1 MKSFSLEIDEFSDDD
16 YTLIGIHATLEDF
29 QLAYLIN
36 KKLKFYL
43 KRADFNIEVKRKS
56 EVLSYTIF
64 EYSNEE
70 LSYNVY
76 LLSNTVI
83 SENELNNFGL
93 FDTLETKSFLI
104 AEKKNVDFFIKIE
117 GFITDEIVTN
127 FINQINTIPQ
137 VITSYTIEA
146 NTLKSKNFLIF

>member
-64 EYSNEE
+64 EYCNEE